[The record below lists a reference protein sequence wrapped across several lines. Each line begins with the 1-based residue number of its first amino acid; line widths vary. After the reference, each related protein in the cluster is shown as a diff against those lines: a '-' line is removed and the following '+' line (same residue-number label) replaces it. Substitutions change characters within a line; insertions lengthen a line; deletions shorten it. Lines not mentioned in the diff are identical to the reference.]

1 MTRLRAA
8 LRGIAV
14 LAALRSLARLLP
26 ERRRA
31 SSETAQRDP
40 GAERLAAAA
49 LLASA
54 AGSGGFVVAYVL
66 DAGPQLLGVGLVV
79 ALGGIALALATWALR
94 LVPREVVAEPREP
107 MEPPPQERE
116 PAAQTLGQP
125 LARRGFLVRLLGLA
139 LGGLGLAALVP
150 VASLG
155 PAPGGALR
163 RTAWRAG
170 ARVVTPQGMPVGL
183 DALPV
188 GGSLTVFP
196 EGATDEVDSQVVLIR
211 LAPED
216 LREQPGHEDAT
227 VAGYV
232 AFSQI
237 CTHAGC
243 PVGLYEQASK
253 RLLCPCHQSV
263 FDVRQGAKPV
273 GGPAIRALPQL
284 PLAVDDDGTLVARGD
299 FPDPP
304 GAATWELLA

>member
-1 MTRLRAA
+1 MRRVRDV
-8 LRGIAV
+8 LRGVAV
-14 LAALRSLARLLP
+14 LAVLRSLARLLP
-26 ERRRA
+26 ERRGDGDQA
-31 SSETAQRDP
+31 VADP
-40 GAERLAAAA
+40 GAERLAGGA

-66 DAGPQLLGVGLVV
+66 DAGPQLLGAGLVV
-79 ALGGIALALATWALR
+79 ALGAIALALATWALR
-94 LVPREVVAEPREP
+94 LVPHEVVAEPREP
-107 MEPPPQERE
+107 MAPPEKERD
-116 PAAQTLGQP
+116 AAARALGEP

-155 PAPGGALR
+155 PSAGQALR
-163 RTAWRAG
+163 RTAWRSG
-170 ARVVTPQGMPVGL
+170 ARLVTAEGVPVAL
-183 DALPV
+183 DALPA

-211 LAPED
+211 LAPGD
-216 LREQPGHEDAT
+216 LREQAGDEDAT
-227 VAGYV
+227 VAGYI

-243 PVGLYEQASK
+243 PVGLYEQVSK

-263 FDVRQGAKPV
+263 FDVREGAKPV

-284 PLAVDDDGTLVARGD
+284 PLAVAGDGLLVARAD
-299 FPDPP
+299 FSERP
-304 GAATWELLA
+304 GAGSWETPA